1 MQQSRRAN
9 PYPFTWEIPLG
20 IFVAVVLML
29 VSGVQVGRS
38 LANLFAG
45 GGWSFVSR
53 EKLFTTLG
61 GVLSG
66 DAGAGLTAMTHAAQP
81 PALWIWVAVVE
92 VLVLVVCG
100 LAGKAA
106 FDRWGPGRTHGM
118 ASKAEAEQLLGRT
131 RLRRAA
137 EVVRPDLHAKAKN
150 R

>member
-1 MQQSRRAN
+1 MS
-9 PYPFTWEIPLG
+9 
-20 IFVAVVLML
+20 
-29 VSGVQVGRS
+29 
-38 LANLFAG
+38 
-45 GGWSFVSR
+45 
-53 EKLFTTLG
+53 

-81 PALWIWVAVVE
+81 PALWIWVTVVE
-92 VLVLVVCG
+92 ALVLVVCG

-106 FDRWGPGRTHGM
+106 LDRWGPGRTHGM